1 MSTVQAAHSDQNV
14 QNLSKAGHRIE
25 ARMWKNTIKRCV
37 IILKV
42 MKIQAEGVFANL
54 KQDYG
59 YTRLHRRG
67 KSGVK
72 EEIYLEA
79 IGYNVRKYHYHKHR
93 RKEEKMPQ
101 A

>member
-1 MSTVQAAHSDQNV
+1 M
-14 QNLSKAGHRIE
+14 
-25 ARMWKNTIKRCV
+25 
-37 IILKV
+37 
-42 MKIQAEGVFANL
+42 FANL